1 MEKTSKVTQVAGVG
15 SWNGQ
20 YGIMYKFEVSFE
32 NGDMGQYL
40 SKSIDQNKFKQ
51 GVDATYT
58 IEGKEFN
65 GQTFYTVK
73 PVMAQQQ
80 AFQGGGK
87 PAYVKDP
94 ETDKRITRMSVLK
107 GAIDLAVA
115 GEIKIHDIT
124 KVAQIFERYVMTG
137 EDTITAMYGAAQPK
151 QTGNIEAKFQEQAIQ
166 HMDMGGDDLPF

>member
-1 MEKTSKVTQVAGVG
+1 MEKTSKVTQVSGVG

-20 YGIMYKFEVSFE
+20 YGLMYKFEVSFE

-40 SKSIDQNKFKQ
+40 SKSVDQTKFQK

-65 GQTFYTVK
+65 GNTFYTVK

-80 AFQGGGK
+80 AFQGGK
-87 PAYVKDP
+87 PAYQKDP

-151 QTGNIEAKFQEQAIQ
+151 SNIATSFMNDAIDQARSNE
-166 HMDMGGDDLPF
+166 DLSDLPF

>member
-20 YGIMYKFEVSFE
+20 YGMMYKFEVSFE
-32 NGDMGQYL
+32 NGDSGQYM
-40 SKSIDQNKFKQ
+40 SKSIDQNKFQK
-51 GVDATYT
+51 GVEATYT

-65 GQTFYTVK
+65 GNTFYTVK

-80 AFQGGGK
+80 AFGGGGSK
-87 PAYVKDP
+87 PYVKDP

-107 GAIDLAVA
+107 VATDLVVH
-115 GEIKIHDIT
+115 GHVKLHDLT

-151 QTGNIEAKFQEQAIQ
+151 QI
-166 HMDMGGDDLPF
+166 DSDLPF